1 MNTSAFATRRRST
14 VCPAAERR
22 SSARL
27 FLLRPS
33 STKPGLLASPGP
45 TGGVA
50 RRRYGSPEPGGSILI
65 TSAPKSDITVAAAG
79 PAIKLAQSITFKPS
93 KTRLPINPP
102 PQRHLFLQRSS
113 GDQAECVAVAHDM
126 AGGPAGE
133 MRADDQNRVIAQA
146 GQHQPTRALRRIGIG
161 IRSRRPLRAG

>member
-33 STKPGLLASPGP
+33 SSKPGLLSSPGP
-45 TGGVA
+45 IGGVA
-50 RRRYGSPEPGGSILI
+50 RRRYGSPAPGGSILT

-93 KTRLPINPP
+93 KTRSLM
-102 PQRHLFLQRSS
+102 LSL
-113 GDQAECVAVAHDM
+113 QAERGAVARDA
-126 AGGPAGE
+126 AGGPTGK
-133 MRADDQNRVIAQA
+133 MRADDKDRGIGET
-146 GQHQPTRALRRIGIG
+146 GQH
-161 IRSRRPLRAG
+161 PLSG

>member
-1 MNTSAFATRRRST
+1 MNTSACATSRRST
-14 VCPAAERR
+14 AWPAGERR

-33 STKPGLLASPGP
+33 SSNPGLLASPDP

-50 RRRYGSPEPGGSILI
+50 RRRYGSPAPGGSILI

-93 KTRLPINPP
+93 KTRSPINPP
-102 PQRHLFLQRSS
+102 PQRHLLLQRSS

-126 AGGPAGE
+126 TGCPAGE
-133 MRADDQNRVIAQA
+133 MRADDQDRVIAQA
-146 GQHQPTRALRRIGIG
+146 GQHQLTRAPRRIRIGIRG
-161 IRSRRPLRAG
+161 GRPVRA